1 MKTVIIGGSQ
11 IGKSYAYA
19 RLKRHLSLAGY
30 EVFDN
35 GDVVIFDEAKNL
47 QIPRINTGLRERLRA
62 TRQGLHNTPD
72 GRIERRKGVVVQKGC
87 GYMITAHDDHAVRN
101 TGFGDTRA
109 EAIRD
114 YRNTFF
120 HPETK
125 A

>member
-1 MKTVIIGGSQ
+1 MLNKLLMMAAGLCASLGYSGG
-11 IGKSYAYA
+11 AYSSPRFTPRGYSRHRVHHRA
-19 RLKRHLSLAGY
+19 RETA
-30 EVFDN
+30 
-35 GDVVIFDEAKNL
+35 
-47 QIPRINTGLRERLRA
+47 RA
-62 TRQGLHNTPD
+62 AWQGLHNTPD

-101 TGFGDTRA
+101 TGFGDTRT